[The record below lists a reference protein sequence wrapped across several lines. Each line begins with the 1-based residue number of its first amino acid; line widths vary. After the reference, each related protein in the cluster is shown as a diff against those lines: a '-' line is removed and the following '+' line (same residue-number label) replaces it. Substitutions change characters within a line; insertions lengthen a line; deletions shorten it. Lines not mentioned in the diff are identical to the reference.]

1 MVIGAAENWLL
12 SVALKKIAYMI
23 SKGIIA
29 LLVSAKIDAILKA
42 HGVSLPISI
51 LAGLE
56 AAHDYLRLKTRLRWL

>member
-1 MVIGAAENWLL
+1 
-12 SVALKKIAYMI
+12 MI
-23 SKGIIA
+23 SKGLIA

-42 HGVSLPISI
+42 NGVSVDVPAIQISLPISI